1 MSFNIALT
9 GLAAAQKD
17 LDTTANNIANV
28 NTTGFK
34 ESRAE
39 FSDVYAA
46 SVFSAGATKNG
57 DGAQTTMVAQQFH
70 QGSLKFT
77 QNSLDLAITGEGY
90 FATSEDLSSQDY
102 AYTRAGAFKLNK
114 DNFIVDSKGNFLQ
127 GFPVDASTGDT
138 TSVSLSTSTAL
149 QIPDASGSPRA
160 TNNVYTSFN
169 LDSRQ
174 SVPTLAFDPNQ
185 SASYNASTSTTVYDS
200 LGEPHVMQFFFRKTA
215 DNDWSVYATLDGVQ
229 FNHQGDKVEPTAT
242 PAVPSTP
249 ISMFRFDSSGLP
261 SGTAADPTATPVVY
275 NAVPAGTTFGA
286 LTIPG
291 VPGTA
296 PVTPGLSE
304 LLGNGAT
311 FPNDVIVNW
320 RDEANTTNKLPT
332 QYASRFE
339 VKALEQDGAT
349 VGRLAGIDIGS
360 DGKIV
365 ASYSNGDSTFLG
377 QVAMVRFSN
386 SQGLQQV
393 GNTSWKKSLTSGEP
407 IAGEPGSGT
416 LGTINSSALE
426 QSNVNLTNE
435 LVDLISAQRNF
446 QANSRALEVNSTIQQ
461 NILQIR

>member
-17 LDTTANNIANV
+17 LDVTANNIANV

-39 FSDVYAA
+39 FADVYAS
-46 SVFSAGATKNG
+46 SVFSSGKTKNG

-90 FATSEDLSSQDY
+90 FAMSEDLASQDY
-102 AYTRAGAFKLNK
+102 TYTRAGAFKLNQ
-114 DNFIVDSKGNFLQ
+114 DNFVTDASGNFLQ
-127 GFPVDASTGDT
+127 GFPVDPGTGNT
-138 TSVSLSTSTAL
+138 TSLSLSTASPI
-149 QIPDASGSPRA
+149 QIPDASGSPRH
-160 TNNVYTSFN
+160 TSEIYSSMN
-169 LDSRQ
+169 LDSRAAQ
-174 SVPTLAFDPNQ
+174 PTTTPFDQ
-185 SASYNASTSTTVYDS
+185 GDSTSYNSSTSTTIYDS
-200 LGEPHVMQFFFRKTA
+200 LGEPHVVQLFFVKTA
-215 DNDWSVYATLDGVQ
+215 TANQWEVYGTLDDVQ
-229 FNHQGDKVEPTAT
+229 FDTSGTTPTT
-242 PAVPSTP
+242 PAPLDTLQFTP
-249 ISMFRFDSSGLP
+249 SGLP
-261 SGTAADPTATPVVY
+261 DVTAPANTFPDFDIAST
-275 NAVPAGTTFGA
+275 AGT
-286 LTIPG
+286 
-291 VPGTA
+291 PGT
-296 PVTPGLSE
+296 GLSS
-304 LLGNGAT
+304 LLTNGAQ
-311 FPNDVIVNW
+311 FPNNITMNW
-320 RDEANTTNKLPT
+320 SDEANTANKVPT

-349 VGRLAGIDIGS
+349 VGRLAGIDIGT
-360 DGKIV
+360 DGKVV
-365 ASYSNGDSTFLG
+365 ASYSNGDTSFLG

-386 SQGLQQV
+386 SQGLAQV
-393 GNTSWKKSLTSGEP
+393 GGTSWKKSLTSGEP

-446 QANSRALEVNSTIQQ
+446 QANSRALEVNSTLQQ

>member
-39 FSDVYAA
+39 FASVYAS
-46 SVFSAGATKNG
+46 SVFSAGKTKNG

-70 QGSLKFT
+70 QGSLNFT

-90 FATSEDLSSQDY
+90 FAMSEELGAQDFTY
-102 AYTRAGAFKLNK
+102 SRAGAFKLNK
-114 DNFIVDSKGNFLQ
+114 DNFIVDAQGNFLQ
-127 GFPVDASTGDT
+127 GFPVDPSTGDT
-138 TSVSLSTSTAL
+138 TSVSLSTSSAL

-160 TNNVYTSFN
+160 TTNVYSSFN
-169 LDSRQ
+169 LDSTATA
-174 SVPTLAFDPNQ
+174 PTLAFDHTE
-185 SASYNASTSTTVYDS
+185 SATYNSSTSTTVYDS
-200 LGEPHVMQFFFRKTA
+200 LGEPHILQLFFVKKDPTT
-215 DNDWSVYATLDGVQ
+215 DPNEWQVYATLDKKP
-229 FNHQGDKVEPTAT
+229 FNINGTDA
-242 PAVPSTP
+242 AP
-249 ISMFRFDSSGLP
+249 IGPITEFGFDSNGNP
-261 SGTAADPTATPVVY
+261 ATTGAAANPVT
-275 NAVPAGTTFGA
+275 GTTFDAFNIPAGVGA
-286 LTIPG
+286 
-291 VPGTA
+291 
-296 PVTPGLSE
+296 GLST
-304 LLGNGAT
+304 LLTNGAT
-311 FPNDVIVNW
+311 FPNNVALNW
-320 RDEANTTNKLPT
+320 RDEANTKPPT
-332 QYASRFE
+332 QFASRFE

-349 VGRLAGIDIGS
+349 TGRLAGIDIGS
-360 DGKIV
+360 DGKVV
-365 ASYSNGDSTFLG
+365 ASYSNGDSTYLG

-393 GNTSWKKSLTSGEP
+393 GNTGWKKSLTSGEP

-446 QANSRALEVNSTIQQ
+446 QANSRALEVNSTLQQ

>member
-39 FSDVYAA
+39 FASVYAS
-46 SVFSAGATKNG
+46 SVFSAGKTKNG
-57 DGAQTTMVAQQFH
+57 DGVQTTMVAQQFH
-70 QGSLKFT
+70 QGSLNFT

-90 FATSEDLSSQDY
+90 FAMSEELGAQDFTY
-102 AYTRAGAFKLNK
+102 SRAGAFKLNK
-114 DNFIVDSKGNFLQ
+114 DNFIVDAQGNFLQ
-127 GFPVDASTGDT
+127 GFPVDPSTGDT
-138 TSVSLSTSTAL
+138 TSISLSTSSAL

-160 TNNVYTSFN
+160 TTSVYSSFN
-169 LDSRQ
+169 LDSRA
-174 SVPTLAFDPNQ
+174 SAPTLAFDPTE
-185 SASYNASTSTTVYDS
+185 SATYNSSTSTTIYDS
-200 LGEPHVMQFFFRKTA
+200 LGEPHILQLYFVKEDPATNPNEWQ
-215 DNDWSVYATLDGVQ
+215 VYATLNGTQ
-229 FNHQGDKVEPTAT
+229 FNTSGASGAPLEPITE
-242 PAVPSTP
+242 
-249 ISMFRFDSSGLP
+249 FQFDQNGLP
-261 SGTAADPTATPVVY
+261 STTGNPQVANT
-275 NAVPAGTTFGA
+275 GTTFNSFAIPAGA
-286 LTIPG
+286 G
-291 VPGTA
+291 A
-296 PVTPGLSE
+296 GLST
-304 LLGNGAT
+304 LLTNGAT
-311 FPNDVIVNW
+311 FPSNVELNW
-320 RDEANTTNKLPT
+320 RDEANTSNKLPT
-332 QYASRFE
+332 QFASRFE

-349 VGRLAGIDIGS
+349 TGRLAGIDIGG

-365 ASYSNGDSTFLG
+365 ASYSNGDSTYLG

-393 GNTSWKKSLTSGEP
+393 GNTGWKKSLTSGEP

-416 LGTINSSALE
+416 LGSINSSALE

-446 QANSRALEVNSTIQQ
+446 QANSRALEVNSTLQQ